1 MKNFSFVFFK
11 AMLIART
18 NLQGSRTGIG
28 SVLFLNLSKN
38 PKSKHRS
45 VYGTIHLLFN
55 EFG

>member
-1 MKNFSFVFFK
+1 
-11 AMLIART
+11 MLIART
-18 NLQGSRTGIG
+18 NLQGSLRRGIG
-28 SVLFLNLSKN
+28 SVLFLNLSKT